1 MARPYR
7 LQSENCIYHITSRG
21 NDRKKIFLSDTDF
34 EKFLEY
40 LVTAKE
46 KYDFYLLAY
55 VLMGNH
61 YHLLIKTTR
70 PNLSKIMHYINGS
83 YTTYFNVKRGKSG
96 HLFQGRYKSLVI
108 DADSYFKELTRYI
121 HLNPIR
127 AKMVEDPWNYKWSS
141 YKAYIGRKMEDKH
154 IDKKEIRR
162 YLDMTGESYRLFVL
176 GGISGG
182 DEAKEE
188 EYKIFNDVYGG
199 FLLGRVGFIKEK
211 LKELKIQVESDEISY
226 RKALDVGR
234 EPERIIEEVARIY
247 KKKPEELIN
256 SRTKPATEKQV
267 AIYLIRR
274 HTGLTNGEIGKI
286 FKMRAQAV
294 SKAGIKI
301 ERMMKENRKIRG
313 QVKKLISIFEG

>member
-1 MARPYR
+1 MIELVFQWSWASPFVFGEAYQRNTTNATY
-7 LQSENCIYHITSRG
+7 LWDNT
-21 NDRKKIFLSDTDF
+21 
-34 EKFLEY
+34 

-55 VLMGNH
+55 VLMSNH

-108 DADSYFKELTRYI
+108 DADSYFQELTRYI

-127 AKMVEDPWNYKWSS
+127 AKMVENPWDYKWSS
-141 YKAYIGRKMEDKH
+141 CKAYIGRKREDKH
-154 IDKKEIRR
+154 IDKQEIRR

-176 GGISGG
+176 GGMSGG
-182 DEAKEE
+182 DEEKGE
-188 EYKIFNDVYGG
+188 EYNIFNDVYGG

-211 LKELKIQVESDEISY
+211 LRELKIQVESDEISY
-226 RKALDVGR
+226 RKALDVGI

-274 HTGLTNGEIGKI
+274 HTGLINGEIGKI
-286 FKMRAQAV
+286 FKMKAQAV

-313 QVKKLISIFEG
+313 QVKKLISIFQG

>member
-7 LQSENCIYHITSRG
+7 LQSENCFYHITSRG
-21 NDRKKIFLSDTDF
+21 NDRKKIFLNDTDF

-40 LVTAKE
+40 IVTAKG

-55 VLMGNH
+55 VLMSNH

-83 YTTYFNVKRGKSG
+83 YTTYFNVKREKSG

-108 DADSYFKELTRYI
+108 DAESYFKELTRYI

-127 AKMVEDPWNYKWSS
+127 AKMADNPGDYKWSS
-141 YKAYIGRKMEDKH
+141 YQAYIGRKRKDKH
-154 IDKKEIRR
+154 IDKQEICK
-162 YLDMTGESYRLFVL
+162 YLDMTRESYRLFVL
-176 GGISGG
+176 NGISGR
-182 DEAKEE
+182 EKEE
-188 EYKIFNDVYGG
+188 REEYDIFKDVYGG

-211 LKELKIQVESDEISY
+211 LKELKVQVESDEISY
-226 RKALDVGR
+226 RKELNVGI
-234 EPERIIEEVARIY
+234 EPERIIAEVARRY
-247 KKKPEELIN
+247 KKKPEELKN
-256 SRTKPATEKQV
+256 SRTKPAIEKQV
-267 AIYLIRR
+267 AIYLIRK
-274 HTGLTNGEIGKI
+274 HTGLTNGEVGKI

-301 ERMMKENRKIRG
+301 ERLMEENRKIRS